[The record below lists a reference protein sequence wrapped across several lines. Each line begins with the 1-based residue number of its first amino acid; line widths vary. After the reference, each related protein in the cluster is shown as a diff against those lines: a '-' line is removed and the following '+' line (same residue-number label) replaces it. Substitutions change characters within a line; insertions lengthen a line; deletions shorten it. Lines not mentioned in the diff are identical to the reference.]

1 MISKEFRNLFNSLT
15 SEEIVELHMMDPYF
29 LDTFCYML
37 TLELQVNKENII
49 S

>member
-1 MISKEFRNLFNSLT
+1 MNREFTSLLNDLST
-15 SEEIVELHMMDPYF
+15 EEIQELSLIDPSF

-37 TLELQVNKENII
+37 TLELQLEREKIT